1 MQNDINKITRKL
13 NKIQSFD
20 DFQNAR
26 EEFLEFMQSLS
37 ENNRQLEK
45 HLEETKG
52 EIAHLNYCINE
63 TNKDLAQSLD
73 FADDRSKELFTL
85 LFTIPNQ
92 VYFKDEKLQ
101 FVRVNH
107 AFETWL
113 NITNEEIKGKADY
126 DVYPEFVRRE
136 IGRYERDV
144 LESNLGIFNL
154 EEKIDIDDKEVWLLT
169 SILPYKNANGDTEGI
184 IVSSQDITD
193 RKKYEIHLKRAND
206 LAKKSLNIKNEFL
219 ANISHELR
227 TPLHGIIGSSE
238 MLKQMKLDQDSL
250 QLVQIIEQS
259 GKTLL
264 TQVDDILFFSKKEM
278 SNHKLQQLLFNPK
291 ELIDELLVKYRPLL
305 QAKGVE
311 LRSFMDHDIPNIVQ
325 GDMLKL
331 EQVIDIMLSNAM
343 KFTEKGF
350 VHLVSKLISKE
361 HDQVK
366 IEFGIIDTGI
376 GIKKSFQPNIF
387 KPFSAADMSLEKK
400 YTGSGLGLS
409 KAKQILD
416 LLHSSY
422 GFESEYHKGSKF
434 WFILS
439 FQLNNS
445 EEAEQLP
452 VAHAQDIPVLL
463 VEDNLVNQKI
473 AFFTLKKMGFQ
484 VDIAENGQEAVDKF
498 SKTEYGLVLMDIQM
512 PIMNGFDATEK
523 IRTIEKKENRTPSL
537 IIALSANVLASDIQR
552 CFEVGMNEFV
562 SKPFSLT
569 KLKEKIRNYYNL
581 G

>member
-331 EQVIDIMLSNAM
+331 EQIIDIMLSNAM

>member
-1 MQNDINKITRKL
+1 MQNNINKITQKL
-13 NKIQSFD
+13 NKIRSFE
-20 DFQNAR
+20 DFQDAR
-26 EEFLEFMQSLS
+26 QEFLDFIQSQS
-37 ENNRQLEK
+37 QNNRQLEN

-52 EIAHLNYCINE
+52 EIAHLNYCIKE

-73 FADDRSKELFTL
+73 FADDMSKELFTL

-113 NITNEEIKGKADY
+113 NITNEEIKGKTDIEI
-126 DVYPEFVRRE
+126 YPDFVNRE
-136 IGRYERDV
+136 IDRHERDV
-144 LESNLGIFNL
+144 LESSQGILNL
-154 EEKIDIDDKEVWLLT
+154 EEKIDIDDKDVWFLT

-184 IVSSQDITD
+184 IVSSQDITE
-193 RKKYEIHLKRAND
+193 RKNYEIHLKRAND

-219 ANISHELR
+219 ANVSHELR

-238 MLKQMKLDQDSL
+238 MLKQMILDQESL

-264 TQVDDILFFSKKEM
+264 SQVDDILFFSKKEI
-278 SNHKLQQLLFNPK
+278 SNLKLQQLLFNPK
-291 ELIDELLVKYRPLL
+291 ELIDELLDKYRPQLL
-305 QAKGVE
+305 ARGVE
-311 LRSFMDHDIPNIVQ
+311 LRSFMDHDIPNVVS
-325 GDMLKL
+325 GDMAKL
-331 EQVIDIMLSNAM
+331 EQILDIMLSNSV

-350 VHLVSKLISKE
+350 IHIVSKLVGMEKG
-361 HDQVK
+361 QAK
-366 IEFGIIDTGI
+366 IQFDIIDTGI
-376 GIKKSFQPNIF
+376 GIKKSFQPKIF
-387 KPFSAADMSLEKK
+387 MPFAAADMSLEKK
-400 YTGSGLGLS
+400 YAGSGLGLS
-409 KAKQILD
+409 KAKQILE
-416 LLHSSY
+416 LLHGAF
-422 GFESEYHKGSKF
+422 GFESEHHKGSKF
-434 WFILS
+434 WFTLS
-439 FQLNNS
+439 FQLNDSKDAKKLS
-445 EEAEQLP
+445 EVSAK
-452 VAHAQDIPVLL
+452 DIPVLL
-463 VEDNLVNQKI
+463 VEDNLINQKI

-484 VDIAENGQEAVDKF
+484 VDTTENGQEAVDKF
-498 SKTEYGLVLMDIQM
+498 SKKEYGLVLMDIQM

-523 IRTIEKKENRTPSL
+523 IRMIEKKENRTPSL
-537 IIALSANVLASDIQR
+537 IIALSANVVASDIQR